1 MGAAAFLQ
9 EKARRVEVALDACLD
24 VCDDAPPGLVGAMR
38 YSLMAGGKRFR
49 PALAL
54 GACELLCGE
63 DTPALPAACA
73 LEMVHT
79 YSLIH
84 DDLPAMDNDDL
95 RRGKPT
101 AHKQFDEATA
111 ILAGDALLTL
121 AFQTL
126 AAAGNSAMVCE
137 LAAAAGA
144 AGMVGGQFLDMGAEG
159 QAAPLAALE
168 EIHARKTGA
177 LITASVRLGALFGGA
192 SEDALRDLTRYG
204 QQLGLLFQIT
214 DDILDVVGDSA
225 ALGKSVGKD
234 LRSEKAT
241 YPAVVGLDMAR
252 KMARTA
258 AAAARDALC
267 AFDDRA
273 DVFRELPQIIIERD
287 R

>member
-1 MGAAAFLQ
+1 MPDQLDAPEYKPPELKPGAYGPWAAFTGP
-9 EKARRVEVALDACLD
+9 D
-24 VCDDAPPGLVGAMR
+24 
-38 YSLMAGGKRFR
+38 Y
-49 PALAL
+49 ALAAL
-54 GACELLCGE
+54 G
-63 DTPALPAACA
+63 
-73 LEMVHT
+73 
-79 YSLIH
+79 
-84 DDLPAMDNDDL
+84 
-95 RRGKPT
+95 
-101 AHKQFDEATA
+101 
-111 ILAGDALLTL
+111 ALLTL
-121 AFQTL
+121 AVYLKTV
-126 AAAGNSAMVCE
+126 AVTVTGEDSGE